1 MGVAVLGGLV
11 TTMLLLVA
19 VVPPLYLR
27 WGYIATPDTYAED
40 LFTSDLLAAAKLQA
54 DT

>member
-19 VVPPLYLR
+19 VIPPLYLR
-27 WGYIATPDTYAED
+27 WGYVAKPDTYADD
-40 LFTSDLLAAAKLQA
+40 LFTSDLLATAKLQA
-54 DT
+54 DS